1 MTTADGRVTSGEFD
15 ALAKRVAL
23 ELAAPHCA
31 VAVSGGADSM
41 ALLLLA
47 AAWAEKRGIALTA
60 ATVDHRLRA
69 ASTGEAKQVA
79 AWCAARGI
87 AHVTLV
93 WRGVKPATNVQAEA
107 RTARYRLLGQ
117 WCRRHG
123 VAHLLVAHHLEDQA
137 ETVLLRLGRGS
148 GVDGLTGMGEVS
160 TAEGVF
166 LLRPL
171 LTMPK
176 ARLVAT
182 LRAAKQE
189 WIEDP
194 SNANTA
200 YQRVRV
206 RQAMELLA
214 PDGLAA
220 QRIATTAERM
230 RRVQATLVAA
240 TADLAARALPFRAE
254 GWCSVDLATLRAA
267 PDELALRALRDGLR
281 LVGGQPFP
289 PRLERLEALLA
300 ALRAGQG
307 EGRTLHGCR
316 LAAWRGGT
324 VLVREGRGLPVA
336 QSLPAG
342 REIIWDGRFR
352 VRRGRGRPVEVAPLG
367 ASGWRQAAAA
377 DPDLSKRLPRLA
389 GLALPALWRNGI
401 LLAVPSLG
409 LAENGAPEAVAVPI
423 VTVTRE

>member
-1 MTTADGRVTSGEFD
+1 MTTAAGRIASAEFA
-15 ALAKRVAL
+15 ALARRVAL
-23 ELAAPHCA
+23 GLAAPHCA

-47 AAWAEKRGIALTA
+47 AAWAEKRGMALTA
-60 ATVDHRLRA
+60 LTVDHRLRT
-69 ASTGEAKQVA
+69 ASTAEAKQVA

-93 WRGVKPATNVQAEA
+93 WRGGKPANNIQAAA
-107 RTARYRLLGQ
+107 RAARYRLLGR

-171 LTMPK
+171 LTVPK

-182 LRAAKQE
+182 LQAAKQP

-194 SNANTA
+194 SNANSA

-206 RQAMELLA
+206 RQAMALLA

-220 QRIATTAERM
+220 QRIAATAERM
-230 RRVQATLVAA
+230 RRVQAILVAA
-240 TADLAARALPFRAE
+240 TAQLAARALPFQAE
-254 GWCSVDLATLRAA
+254 GWCTLDLAALRAA
-267 PDELALRALRDGLR
+267 PDELALRALRDRLR
-281 LVGGQPFP
+281 LVGGEPLP

-316 LAAWRGGT
+316 LAGWRGGT
-324 VLVREGRGLPVA
+324 VLVREGRGLPEA
-336 QSLPAG
+336 KRLPAG
-342 REIIWDGRFR
+342 REIVWDGRFR
-352 VRRGRGRPVEVAPLG
+352 VRRGRGRPVDVAPLG
-367 ASGWRQAAAA
+367 AAGWRQAATA
-377 DPDLSKRLPRLA
+377 DPDLASRLPRLA
-389 GLALPALWRNGI
+389 GLTLPALWRNGT
-401 LLAVPSLG
+401 LLAVPLLG
-409 LAENGAPEAVAVPI
+409 LAENGAPAAVVAPI
-423 VTVTRE
+423 VTATRE